1 MLRFAA
7 EALRNTA
14 GSHEAGKRHD
24 PDLVEQSTLPLRTC
38 GQQGFLNWPWHVS
51 RSRLWCGVGTSRRS
65 RKYWVTRAWPWHSGT
80 PISRPIIYE
89 W

>member
-7 EALRNTA
+7 EPLRNTA
-14 GSHEAGKRHD
+14 VSHEAGKRHD

-51 RSRLWCGVGTSRRS
+51 RSRPAIWTARRWSR
-65 RKYWVTRAWPWHSGT
+65 T
-80 PISRPIIYE
+80 PIGDRCAGAGRDVVRV
-89 W
+89 